1 LAPLSP
7 QIDDPINVALFL
19 DLDGTVFDIAASP
32 TEVGTPPGLTTTLG
46 RLQAAL
52 DGAVAV
58 LTGRQIEE
66 VDRLLTP
73 LRLTA
78 AGVHGAELR
87 LEPEGTIEVASDT
100 VPTPLLAA
108 VEQLADATPG
118 LLVEPKGVSI
128 AVHYRA
134 APDMER
140 MLKTALLGLLD
151 SHQSQLVLSHGR
163 RVFELTPRSSTK
175 GTALA
180 RLMEQ
185 SRFRG
190 RVPVMIGDDMPD
202 EAALDTAARLGGVGL
217 KVKGEHFA
225 RGTAHF
231 SGPADV
237 RRWLEDFAE
246 MLVR

>member
-7 QIDDPINVALFL
+7 QIDDPFNVALFL
-19 DLDGTVFDIAASP
+19 DLDGTVLDIAASP

-52 DGAVAV
+52 EGAVAI

-73 LRLTA
+73 LSLSA
-78 AGVHGAELR
+78 AGVHGAQMR
-87 LEPEGTIEVASDT
+87 LEPGGAIEVASDE
-100 VPTPLLAA
+100 VPTPLLVA
-108 VEQLADATPG
+108 VERLVQSTPG

-134 APDMER
+134 APEMEPVLETELR
-140 MLKTALLGLLD
+140 ALLD

-180 RLMEQ
+180 QLMEQ
-185 SRFRG
+185 SKFRG

-202 EAALDTAARLGGVGL
+202 EAALEAAARLGGVGL

-225 RGTAHF
+225 GVATHF
-231 SGPADV
+231 SGPTDV
-237 RRWLEDFAE
+237 RRWLASFAE
-246 MLVR
+246 RLAR